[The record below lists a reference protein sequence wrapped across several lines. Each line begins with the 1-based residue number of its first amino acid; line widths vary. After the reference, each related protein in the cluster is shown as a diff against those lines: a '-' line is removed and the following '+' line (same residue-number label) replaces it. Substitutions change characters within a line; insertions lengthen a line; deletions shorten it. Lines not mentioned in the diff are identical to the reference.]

1 MTPLAFIIFRSAI
14 VAGASIVIVALGELL
29 AEKTGVLNLGLEGIM
44 LMGAV
49 VAVATVNGYVQN
61 PYAGLLAATC
71 IGALLGAIFAI
82 ATVLFKA
89 NQALCGLGMNFI
101 GAGLS
106 GLIGASFAGQ
116 PTRATFS
123 PIKIPF
129 LSDLNLIGNLIFN
142 HTVLVYLGYV
152 VLPVF
157 IYILLFRTRHG
168 LDIRTVGENPLA
180 ADATGINV
188 DKIRFLYTTLGGALA
203 GVGGAYITLAHTPA
217 WAEGV
222 TAGRGWIAIALVIFA
237 GWKPFMIV
245 VGALVFGAVTSLG
258 YIGQLHSWPIN
269 ASFLSIMPYLST
281 LVLMI
286 IPLLLRKKAEL
297 KIRLEPTFLG
307 IPYNRGE

>member
-1 MTPLAFIIFRSAI
+1 MTPIAFIILRSAI

-29 AEKTGVLNLGLEGIM
+29 VEKTGVLNLGLEGIM

-49 VAVATVNGYVQN
+49 VAVATVNGYIQN
-61 PYAGLLAATC
+61 PFAGLLAALFTGG
-71 IGALLGAIFAI
+71 IMGAIFAVAVVI
-82 ATVLFKA
+82 CKA
-89 NQALCGLGMNFI
+89 NQALCGLGMNFV

-123 PIKIPF
+123 PIKIP
-129 LSDLNLIGNLIFN
+129 LLGDLDLIGNALFN
-142 HTVLVYLGYV
+142 NTILVYIGYI

-157 IYILLFRTRHG
+157 IYLLLFRTRHG
-168 LDIRTVGENPLA
+168 LEIRTVGENPLA
-180 ADATGINV
+180 ADATGISV
-188 DKIRFLYTTLGGALA
+188 SKTRFLYTTLGGAMA

-258 YIGQLHSWPIN
+258 YLGQLHSWPIN

-286 IPLLLRKKAEL
+286 IPLLFRRKAEI
-297 KIRLEPTFLG
+297 KIRLEPSFLG